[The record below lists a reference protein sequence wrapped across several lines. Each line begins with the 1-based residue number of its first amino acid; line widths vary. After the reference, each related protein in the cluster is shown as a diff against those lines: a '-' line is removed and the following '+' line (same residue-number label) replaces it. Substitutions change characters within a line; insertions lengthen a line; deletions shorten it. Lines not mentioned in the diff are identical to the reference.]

1 MMSCALPGSPLAGKA
16 TGYCRLGIHSRLA
29 GVALVGLLHRNLHS
43 APGNR
48 LAPPNAG
55 RRGSEGRMRTE
66 AEPRKKSKE
75 RINDEN
81 RGFIRYQLKSN
92 GKDRELNSRAEQCRA
107 GTSFCPHP
115 PPFPPKSSTFHN
127 DATVNASDVPQATP
141 QKTAQEKKKKK
152 DKKYAEMI
160 TLCTAP
166 PKNIPCCLALPCVCF
181 CNKPLPLLA
190 RAPGPQS

>member
-16 TGYCRLGIHSRLA
+16 TGGLLPPWHSFKLA

-92 GKDRELNSRAEQCRA
+92 GKDRELNSRAEQYRA

-115 PPFPPKSSTFHN
+115 PPFPPKSSTSHN

-141 QKTAQEKKKKK
+141 QKTAQEKKKGQEICR
-152 DKKYAEMI
+152 DDNAMYSPAQEY
-160 TLCTAP
+160 TV
-166 PKNIPCCLALPCVCF
+166 LPS
-181 CNKPLPLLA
+181 PSLRLLL
-190 RAPGPQS
+190 